1 VTVRSYAK
9 INLGLRIL
17 GKRPDGYHD
26 LVTVFQY
33 IDLYDTLTLTP
44 TASGASMECSREDLP
59 CDDRNLCIRA
69 AKAILALTGSGGVHI
84 VLVKRIPSG
93 AGLGGGSS
101 NAAAVLRVLPALLG
115 VQVGAEELHSIA
127 AGLGSDVPF
136 FLQDS
141 SAEAQGRGEILRP
154 VDFRNPWWILTVTPD
169 VHVSTAWAYGSLRLS
184 GASID
189 SQLTSALTRGVADES
204 LLAHALINDFEPTVM
219 ESFPDIA
226 SLRNRL
232 LASGAIAAAMSGSGS
247 SVYGLY
253 TTEAAAA
260 VALERIPSG
269 MTASLTAPG
278 FSPVFVPPLV

>member
-1 VTVRSYAK
+1 MTVRSYAK
-9 INLGLRIL
+9 INLGLRII

-26 LVTVFQY
+26 LVTVFHY

-44 TASGASMECSREDLP
+44 METGASMECNREDLP

-69 AKAILALTGSGGVHI
+69 AKAVLALTGSGGVHI
-84 VLVKRIPSG
+84 VLGKRIPTG

-101 NAAAVLRVLPALLG
+101 NAAAVLRALPVLLG
-115 VQVGAEELHSIA
+115 LQVGTDELHSIA

-141 SAEAQGRGEILRP
+141 STEAHGRGEILRP
-154 VDFRNPWWILTVTPD
+154 IDFRSPWWILTVTPD
-169 VHVSTAWAYGSLRLS
+169 MHVSTAWAYGSLRLG
-184 GASID
+184 GAAID
-189 SQLTSALTRGVADES
+189 SQLTSALARGAADES

-219 ESFPDIA
+219 ERFPEIA
-226 SLRNRL
+226 ALRSRL

-253 TTEAAAA
+253 TSEASAA

-278 FSPVFVPPLV
+278 FSPVFIPPLG